1 MTPDLDLFRPNR
13 RERRKHRNLD
23 VQLPQFFAAHCWK
36 SRIAQ
41 RCARGTTHCSVSQ
54 RLITFGR
61 AYAPPQLTL
70 HVQRDEHTSPLAKNS
85 LIWNCFRKFPADDR
99 LDNRLARQNQQILTI
114 NLREVRHPVTSCG
127 FPACSAAAAA

>member
-1 MTPDLDLFRPNR
+1 MTSDLDLFRPNR
-13 RERRKHRNLD
+13 SERRKHRNLD
-23 VQLPQFFAAHCWK
+23 VQFSQFFAAHRWK

-41 RCARGTTHCSVSQ
+41 SCARGTTHRSVSQ

-61 AYAPPQLTL
+61 AYAPPQLSL
-70 HVQRDEHTSPLAKNS
+70 HVQRDEHTSALAKNS
-85 LIWNCFRKFPADDR
+85 LTWNCLRKFPAGNR
-99 LDNRLARQNQQILTI
+99 LYNRLARQNQQILTI